1 MSNVADNYKGVLF
14 DKDGTLFDFRGTWD
28 VWAAGFLPKLCGG
41 DDDLLRELAHALRFD
56 LEKQGFQPK
65 SIAIAGSNREISQVI
80 ARVLKRKDVDQVEHE
95 LAESAA
101 VAPLAPAVDLAPFL
115 QGLKVSGY
123 KLGVMT
129 NDAEAAAEAHLG
141 AAGVRDLFDFVCG
154 FDSGFGAKPDP
165 EPLLAFCRHVQVDP
179 FHTVMLG
186 DSTHDLQA
194 ARAAGMAAVGVLT
207 GVARAAELEPHA
219 DAVLADIGELP
230 AWLIEKSARR

>member
-1 MSNVADNYKGVLF
+1 MYGPQGSCRSYVGVMR
-14 DKDGTLFDFRGTWD
+14 TCSESWRMR
-28 VWAAGFLPKLCGG
+28 C
-41 DDDLLRELAHALRFD
+41 ALIWRSK
-56 LEKQGFQPK
+56 EFQPN

-115 QGLKVSGY
+115 QGLKDSGY

-129 NDAEAAAEAHLG
+129 NDAEAVAEAHLG

-179 FHTVMLG
+179 FHTVMVG

-207 GVARAAELEPHA
+207 GVARAAELAPHA

-230 AWLIEKSARR
+230 TWLIEKSGVDRRLRQYKSRLGC